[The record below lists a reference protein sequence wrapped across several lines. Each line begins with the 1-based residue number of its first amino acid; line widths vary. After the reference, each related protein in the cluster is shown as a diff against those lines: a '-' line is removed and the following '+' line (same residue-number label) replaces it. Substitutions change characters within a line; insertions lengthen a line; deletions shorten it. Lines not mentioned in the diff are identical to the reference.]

1 MPESFGA
8 RLRQRRE
15 ELGISLAAIARQ
27 TKIKEALLEGL
38 ERDDLSNWPSKIY
51 RRSFVRAYAIAI
63 DLDPDKVVQE
73 FLEHPD
79 PPEDDV
85 IVAMASTLD
94 RANPRGRSG
103 SGIRSVVGSAF
114 GSLRRKSGPL
124 ESLFSGGGANGS
136 SPAQNGPS
144 TLQAR
149 PAAPSLEL
157 ESSNE
162 LEAIAASIP
171 EPFSETFGIA
181 DDCDTPYF
189 PSEQA
194 ESYEAEQK
202 PAEAEPEPVPAPE
215 PDLEQ
220 VARLCTDL
228 ARAVDATEVE
238 SLLKQAASLL
248 DASGLIVWLWDP
260 TVEALRPSLVH
271 GYPDRVV
278 AQLPVV
284 PREADNATAAAFRS
298 GEACSVPVNC
308 RTNGA
313 LAVPLLTS
321 SGCTGVL
328 AVELRCG
335 RQYSPAVGA
344 LAKIIAALLAQ
355 LVEPAGVQ
363 TENTAAGVDAQ
374 HYG

>member
-15 ELGISLAAIARQ
+15 ELGVSLAAIARQ

-38 ERDDLSNWPSKIY
+38 ERGDLSNWPSKIY

-73 FLEHPD
+73 FLEHHPD

-85 IVAMASTLD
+85 IVAMATTLD

-103 SGIRSVVGSAF
+103 SSIRSVVGSAF

-124 ESLFSGGGANGS
+124 ESLLAGGASNGS
-136 SPAQNGPS
+136 SSTNSGAPAP
-144 TLQAR
+144 QAR

-162 LEAIAASIP
+162 LESVVASIP

-181 DDCDTPYF
+181 DDDCDTPAVVPEEPQF
-189 PSEQA
+189 ASE
-194 ESYEAEQK
+194 S
-202 PAEAEPEPVPAPE
+202 EPEPAPVPAPE
-215 PDLEQ
+215 PDLGQ
-220 VARLCTDL
+220 IARLCTDL
-228 ARAVDATEVE
+228 ARARNAFEVE

-260 TVEALRPSLVH
+260 TVQALRPSLVH
-271 GYPDRVV
+271 GYSERVI
-278 AQLPVV
+278 AQLPAV

-321 SGCTGVL
+321 AGCTGVL

-335 RQYSPAVGA
+335 RQYSPSVGA

-355 LVEPAGVQ
+355 LVEPAVA
-363 TENTAAGVDAQ
+363 ENTEAGVSAQ